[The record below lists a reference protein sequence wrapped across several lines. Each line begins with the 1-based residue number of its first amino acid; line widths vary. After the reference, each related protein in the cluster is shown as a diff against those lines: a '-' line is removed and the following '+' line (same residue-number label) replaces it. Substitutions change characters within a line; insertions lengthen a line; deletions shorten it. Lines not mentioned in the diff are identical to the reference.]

1 MNDLLQL
8 LRQNPGQVSAMVA
21 MMAVCVS
28 FLSILL
34 TIVSL
39 YLSRRHNYKSLTPIA
54 SIPFSDYE
62 DKVAVKIKNS
72 GVGPLIIGTF
82 RATRRDKTADDLI
95 SLMPALPHGMLWD
108 TFFDDLDGACIRPGE
123 QLGVLQLSG
132 NLGDHSFGQARDACR
147 KALAETTVVL
157 TYRDIYGRR
166 MPTVT
171 KSLRWFGRHFA

>member
-21 MMAVCVS
+21 MMALCIS

-54 SIPFSDYE
+54 SIQFSDYE
-62 DKVAVKIKNS
+62 NKVAVKIRNT

-82 RATRRDKTADDLI
+82 RATRVDKTADDLI
-95 SLMPALPHGMLWD
+95 SLMPDLPHGMLWD
-108 TFFDDLDGACIRPGE
+108 TFFDDLDGACIRPGK
-123 QLGVLQLSG
+123 QLAVLQLSG
-132 NLGDHSFGQARDACR
+132 NSEDRSFGQARDTCR
-147 KALAETTVVL
+147 KALVETTVVL
-157 TYRDIYGRR
+157 TYKDIYGRR

-171 KSLRWFGRHFA
+171 KSLRWFGRHFD

>member
-1 MNDLLQL
+1 MNDLFQL
-8 LRQNPGQVSAMVA
+8 LKNYPGQVSAMVA
-21 MMAVCVS
+21 TMALCIS

-39 YLSRRHNYKSLTPIA
+39 YLSRQHNYKSLTPIA

-62 DKVAVKIKNS
+62 NKVAIKIKNT

-82 RATRRDKTADDLI
+82 RATRGDKTANDLI
-95 SLMPALPHGMLWD
+95 SLMPDLPHGILWD
-108 TFFDDLDGACIRPGE
+108 TFFEDLDGACIRPGE
-123 QLGVLQLSG
+123 QLAVLQLI
-132 NLGDHSFGQARDACR
+132 GDSEDNNFKPARDICR

-157 TYRDIYGRR
+157 TYKDIYGRK

-171 KSLRWFGRHFA
+171 KNLRWFGRHFD

>member
-1 MNDLLQL
+1 MNGLLQL
-8 LRQNPGQVSAMVA
+8 IRQNPGQVSVIVA
-21 MMAVCVS
+21 LMALFVS

-39 YLSRRHNYKSLTPIA
+39 YLSRQHNYKSLTPIA

-62 DKVAVKIKNS
+62 NQVAVKIKNT

-82 RATRRDKTADDLI
+82 RATRGKRTEDDLI
-95 SLMPALPHGMLWD
+95 SLMPELPQGMLWD
-108 TFFDDLDGACIRPGE
+108 TFFDDLDGACIPPGE

-132 NLGDHSFGQARDACR
+132 NSEDRRFGEARDACR
-147 KALAETTVVL
+147 RALAEITVVL
-157 TYRDIYGRR
+157 TYKDIYGRR
-166 MPTVT
+166 MPVVT